1 MDAGSSQ
8 NPKNYQI
15 KGRFMYADY
24 SPLEDDRNL
33 VDIIKDF
40 VSLVSRLGR
49 IDINNKKLGLLLS
62 DSDGLRTDIIAAIKQ
77 IRTNTTFTMD
87 KFYNEHSDVL
97 ANDLLTTG
105 ATILVDTKNSL
116 SELLGNTETS
126 FDQQHTKY
134 KEKILTR
141 INENNSTASDMIQ
154 SWLAGDYRNL
164 PRPIVSNLV
173 VTTSA
178 SIERTGLKTYGIS
191 RTTRSST
198 AVVATVQAAPEEARI
213 GDQNEPSAL
222 QFSYTYRIDGSDLEF
237 WNRRRTVAEFGI
249 KELMLPVGMKAPVSE
264 KIKQTFRFGSRKDV
278 EISKEPEFV
287 KVDNYDLMM
296 VSLEGDK
303 TLTIELAEDAAHAD
317 TGHFRIS
324 YDLSA
329 LSNSAMQYE
338 EQHFPGSAISRPKID
353 YLSKD
358 NGGTPVTRSDVLQIE
373 EIQKNSNISKIQL
386 LGAAILSKIRILQA
400 PQIVQSRGRLEELK
414 THESEIVIPA
424 SLKQGDYYS
433 LFQFLESVA
442 SSFAPYVGKMKERT
456 QVKGELT
463 IREELGSG
471 QRREF
476 SVRADDL
483 KSQLK
488 DTEYGNRI
496 GLALGL

>member
-1 MDAGSSQ
+1 MDAGTSQ

-15 KGRFMYADY
+15 QGRFMYADY

-33 VDIIKDF
+33 VDIVKDF
-40 VSLVSRLGR
+40 ILLVSKLSR

-105 ATILVDTKNSL
+105 GIILVDTKNSL

-126 FDQQHTKY
+126 FDQQHTRY
-134 KEKILTR
+134 KENLLAR
-141 INENNSTASDMIQ
+141 INENNSTASNMIQ

-173 VTTSA
+173 VTTTA
-178 SIERTGLKTYGIS
+178 LIDRNDLKSYGIS
-191 RTTRSST
+191 RTTRTST
-198 AVVATVQAAPEEARI
+198 AAGGTVHAALEEEKK
-213 GDQNEPSAL
+213 GDRNEPSAL
-222 QFSYTYRIDGSDLEF
+222 QFFYTYRIDGSDLEF
-237 WNRRRTVAEFGI
+237 WGNRRTVAELGI
-249 KELMLPVGMKAPVSE
+249 RELTLPVGMKAPISE
-264 KIKQTFRFGSRKDV
+264 KIKQSFRFGSRKDV
-278 EISKEPEFV
+278 GISKEPELV
-287 KVDNYDLMM
+287 KVDNYHLLR

-303 TLTIELAEDAAHAD
+303 TLSIELAEDAARAD
-317 TGHFRIS
+317 TDLFRIS
-324 YDLSA
+324 YDLGT

-338 EQHFPGSAISRPKID
+338 GQQFPSSAISRPKID
-353 YLSKD
+353 YLFKD
-358 NGGTPVTRSDVLQIE
+358 NGGTPVTRSDILQID
-373 EIQKNSNISKIQL
+373 EIQKNTDISKIQL

-424 SLKQGDYYS
+424 SLKQGDFAS
-433 LFQFLESVA
+433 LFEFLESVA
-442 SSFAPYVGKMKERT
+442 SSFAPYIGKMKERT
-456 QVKGELT
+456 QVQGELT

-476 SVRADDL
+476 SVRLDDL

-488 DTEYGNRI
+488 DSEYGNRI
-496 GLALGL
+496 GSAMGL